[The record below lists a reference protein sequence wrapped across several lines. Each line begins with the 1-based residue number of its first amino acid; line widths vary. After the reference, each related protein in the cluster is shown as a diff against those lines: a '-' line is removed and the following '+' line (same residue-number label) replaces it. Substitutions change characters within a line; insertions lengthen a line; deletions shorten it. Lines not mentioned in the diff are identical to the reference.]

1 MNAPSARTG
10 PPVLRG
16 LRAVLTALSVVMLA
30 AYFIAVLLQV
40 FYRYVLNDSIFWAE
54 EFVRSTMIW
63 GVMIASGLVAAQRA
77 HIRVELLEDWLP
89 PAGRRVVVFAANAL
103 SLAFCLLLAWAGWQ
117 FVERSWFQRSPML
130 DIPKWWVY
138 VAIPVGA
145 AIEALLMLLTWR
157 ENDVKRDQPTDPTL

>member
-1 MNAPSARTG
+1 MNAPSAPLG
-10 PPVLRG
+10 HPVVLG
-16 LRAVLTALSVVMLA
+16 LRRVLTALSVLLLA
-30 AYFIAVLLQV
+30 AYFVAVLLQV

-63 GVMIASGLVAAQRA
+63 GVMIATGLVAAQRA

-89 PAGRRVVVFAANAL
+89 PAGRRVVVFVANAL
-103 SLAFCLLLAWAGWQ
+103 SLGFCLILAWAGVEL
-117 FVERSWFQRSPML
+117 VERTWFQRSPML

-145 AIEALLMLLTWR
+145 VLEALLMLLTWR
-157 ENDVKRDQPTDPTL
+157 GNDIRHDAPTDGTL

>member
-1 MNAPSARTG
+1 MNAPSARSG
-10 PPVLRG
+10 PAMVRG
-16 LRAVLTALSVVMLA
+16 LRAVLTALSVLLLA
-30 AYFIAVLLQV
+30 SYFAAVLLQV

-63 GVMIASGLVAAQRA
+63 GVMIATGLVASQRA

-89 PAGRRVVVFAANAL
+89 PAGRRVVVFLANAL
-103 SLAFCLLLAWAGWQ
+103 SLAFCLILAWAGWQ
-117 FVERSWFQRSPML
+117 LVERTWFQRSPLL

-157 ENDVKRDQPTDPTL
+157 DNDVRRDEPADPTL

>member
-1 MNAPSARTG
+1 MSLPAARSG
-10 PPVLRG
+10 SPAVRG
-16 LRAVLTALSVVMLA
+16 LRAVLTAMSVLLLA
-30 AYFIAVLLQV
+30 SYFVAVLLQV

-54 EFVRSTMIW
+54 EFVRSTMVW
-63 GVMIASGLVAAQRA
+63 GVMVASGLVAAQRA

-103 SLAFCLLLAWAGWQ
+103 SLAFCLILAWAGWQ
-117 FVERSWFQRSPML
+117 LVERTWFQRSPML

-145 AIEALLMLLTWR
+145 GIEALLMLLTWR
-157 ENDVKRDQPTDPTL
+157 ENDARPDRATDPTL

>member
-1 MNAPSARTG
+1 MNAPSARSG
-10 PPVLRG
+10 PPAVRA
-16 LRAVLTALSVVMLA
+16 LRAVLTALSVVLLA
-30 AYFIAVLLQV
+30 AYFVAVLLQV
-40 FYRYVLNDSIFWAE
+40 FFRYVLNDSIFWAE

-89 PAGRRVVVFAANAL
+89 PGGRRAVVFCANAL
-103 SLAFCLLLAWAGWQ
+103 SLAFCLILVWAGVEL
-117 FVERSWFQRSPML
+117 VERTWFQRSPML

-145 AIEALLMLLTWR
+145 GIEALLMLLTWG
-157 ENDVKRDQPTDPTL
+157 RDADGAAEPTDPTL

>member
-1 MNAPSARTG
+1 MNAPSAASGHPAVRA
-10 PPVLRG
+10 LR
-16 LRAVLTALSVVMLA
+16 RALTALSVLLLA
-30 AYFIAVLLQV
+30 AYFVAVLLQV

-63 GVMIASGLVAAQRA
+63 GVMIATGLVAAQRA

-89 PAGRRVVVFAANAL
+89 PAGRRVVVFVANVL
-103 SLAFCLLLAWAGWQ
+103 SLSFCLILLWAGIEL
-117 FVERSWFQRSPML
+117 VDRTWFQRSPML

-145 AIEALLMLLTWR
+145 AIEVTLMLLTWR
-157 ENDVKRDQPTDPTL
+157 DNDVRRDEPTDPTL

>member
-1 MNAPSARTG
+1 MNAPSAASGHPAVRA
-10 PPVLRG
+10 LR
-16 LRAVLTALSVVMLA
+16 RALTALSVLLLA
-30 AYFIAVLLQV
+30 AYFVAVLLQV

-63 GVMIASGLVAAQRA
+63 GVMIATGLVAAQRA

-89 PAGRRVVVFAANAL
+89 PPGRRIVVFVANVL
-103 SLAFCLLLAWAGWQ
+103 SLSFCLLLAWAGVQ
-117 FVERSWFQRSPML
+117 LVDRTWFQRSPML

-145 AIEALLMLLTWR
+145 TIEALLMLLTWR
-157 ENDVKRDQPTDPTL
+157 ENDVRRDDPTDPTL